1 MLIFVQNIL
10 NFLLFIPLI
19 GIFILLFIPFQKK
32 LLLKQIALFFS
43 SIAFNF
49 SLLLWLTFDKSLG
62 SFQNTSKIFWLPFLN
77 INIHLGIDGISLF
90 FLILT
95 TLLIY
100 ICLLASWI
108 SIYHDVKYYLIFFLL
123 MEFFLIGV
131 FCVLDLLL
139 FYIFFECV
147 LIPMFFIIGVWGS
160 RERKIRAAYFFFF
173 FTLFGSA
180 LMLLAVIY
188 IYYQTGTTNF
198 EILLTISLTKKEQL
212 LLWIGFFL
220 SFASKVPMIPFHVWL
235 PEAHVEASTT
245 GSVILAGILLK
256 LGTYGLLRFLFPL
269 FPFACFFFS
278 PLVYSLS
285 VIGIL
290 YASITAIRQ
299 SDFKRII
306 AYTSIAHM
314 NLVIVGLFSFHLISI
329 EGAILQSIS
338 HGFVSSALFLLI
350 GVVYDR
356 YHTRMIKYYGGL
368 THIMPI
374 YIILFLFFTLANIG
388 FPGTSNF
395 IGEFLILL
403 GSFTV
408 NIPITVFSSI
418 SMILGGCYSLWLF
431 NRIAYGNLKTQYLNF
446 YIFDLSNREIYYFN
460 PLIICTFFFGIY
472 PEIFLDYIH
481 LSTQLIIEYIDI

>member
-1 MLIFVQNIL
+1 
-10 NFLLFIPLI
+10 
-19 GIFILLFIPFQKK
+19 
-32 LLLKQIALFFS
+32 
-43 SIAFNF
+43 
-49 SLLLWLTFDKSLG
+49 
-62 SFQNTSKIFWLPFLN
+62 
-77 INIHLGIDGISLF
+77 
-90 FLILT
+90 
-95 TLLIY
+95 
-100 ICLLASWI
+100 
-108 SIYHDVKYYLIFFLL
+108 
-123 MEFFLIGV
+123 
-131 FCVLDLLL
+131 
-139 FYIFFECV
+139 
-147 LIPMFFIIGVWGS
+147 
-160 RERKIRAAYFFFF
+160 
-173 FTLFGSA
+173 
-180 LMLLAVIY
+180 MLLAIIY
-188 IYYQTGTTNF
+188 MYYQTGTTNF
-198 EILLTISLTKKEQL
+198 EIILTINFTKKEQL
-212 LLWIGFFL
+212 ILWIGFFL

-269 FPFACFFFS
+269 FPFACFYFT

-290 YASITAIRQ
+290 YTSITAIRQ

-356 YHTRMIKYYGGL
+356 CHTRMVKYYSGL
-368 THIMPI
+368 THIMPL
-374 YIILFLFFTLANIG
+374 YIFLFLFFTLANIG

-403 GSFTV
+403 GSFQV
-408 NIPITVFSSI
+408 NIPITIFSSI

-431 NRIAYGNLKTQYLNF
+431 NRVAYGNLKNHYLNNDF
-446 YIFDLSNREIYYFN
+446 FDLNKREIYYLS
-460 PLIICTFFFGIY
+460 PLVICTFFFGIY

-481 LSTQLIIEYIDI
+481 LSTQLIIEYVNI

>member
-1 MLIFVQNIL
+1 MLLQNIL

-19 GIFILLFIPFQKK
+19 GTFVLFFIPYENKI
-32 LLLKQIALFFS
+32 LLKQVALFFS
-43 SIAFNF
+43 SITLNF
-49 SLLLWLTFDKSLG
+49 SLLLCLIFDKSLG
-62 SFQNTSKIFWLPFLN
+62 SFQNISKLFWLPFLN

-100 ICLLASWI
+100 ICLLASWT
-108 SIYHDVKYYLIFFLL
+108 SIFDNVKYFLIFFLL

-131 FCVLDLLL
+131 FCVLDLLI

-147 LIPMFFIIGVWGS
+147 LIPMFFIIGLWGS

-173 FTLFGSA
+173 FTLFGSV
-180 LMLLAVIY
+180 LMLLAIIY
-188 IYYQTGTTNF
+188 MYYQTGTTNF
-198 EILLTISLTKKEQL
+198 EIILTINFTKKEQL
-212 LLWIGFFL
+212 ILWIGFFL

-269 FPFACFFFS
+269 FPFACFYFT

-290 YASITAIRQ
+290 YTSITAIRQ

-356 YHTRMIKYYGGL
+356 CHTRMVKYYSGL
-368 THIMPI
+368 THIMPL
-374 YIILFLFFTLANIG
+374 YIFLFLFFTLANIG

-403 GSFTV
+403 GSFQV
-408 NIPITVFSSI
+408 NIPITIFSSI

-431 NRIAYGNLKTQYLNF
+431 NRVAYGNLKNHYLNNDF
-446 YIFDLSNREIYYFN
+446 FDLNKREIYYLS
-460 PLIICTFFFGIY
+460 PLVICTFFFGIY

-481 LSTQLIIEYIDI
+481 LSTQLIIEYVNI